1 MLTLAAFIARVGGLV
16 WRYGLRK
23 VNAVIAYARKNWPK
37 VQRMLA
43 VQGLIS
49 TVEAI
54 LRLLGY

>member
-16 WRYGLRK
+16 WRFGIRK
-23 VNAVIAYARKNWPK
+23 VNAVIAYARKNWPA

-43 VQGLIS
+43 AQGLIS
-49 TVEAI
+49 TVQAI